1 MMWMD
6 SYLQE
11 TLIRDQIADAR
22 RQAAR
27 RYLLH
32 CLKASRPRRRYRAV
46 VQQLIEAVS
55 VSGRRIASRVLRA
68 RLGSPRRANDRRP
81 LLVPAPDSV
90 AVKVH
95 TAEPAIDAVERHRIG
110 AAGAYLATAVG
121 KV

>member
-46 VQQLIEAVS
+46 VQELIEAVS

-68 RLGSPRRANDRRP
+68 RLVHQGGPTIVAPSSSQRQTRSP
-81 LLVPAPDSV
+81 
-90 AVKVH
+90 
-95 TAEPAIDAVERHRIG
+95 
-110 AAGAYLATAVG
+110 
-121 KV
+121 